1 MKVKLDA
8 RDPNRKRLGGAGP
21 GAGMDKRSLLVNLL
35 LVALGFVGLLHTA
48 LSFVFPTGLRSIGA
62 LLVVL
67 SVVGLLLVN
76 VAAP

>member
-1 MKVKLDA
+1 
-8 RDPNRKRLGGAGP
+8 
-21 GAGMDKRSLLVNLL
+21 MDKRSLLVNLL